1 MILTTNNV
9 EARKKIKTYRSLW
22 EVPSLL
28 IEKGYQA
35 IINHSQDRDFLIEFN
50 SSMYNDFRI
59 LKIIQNDINN
69 K

>member
-22 EVPSLL
+22 KIPLHLTVE
-28 IEKGYQA
+28 GYQA
-35 IINHSQDRDFLIEFN
+35 IINYSQDTDFLIEFN
-50 SSMYNDFRI
+50 SNLFNDFRI
-59 LKIIQNDINN
+59 IKTIQ